1 MKPEPTRQDIE
12 NLHNRFKRAAE
23 IMAWG
28 EGPWKPPSRR
38 AWQALR
44 DAVKEFAEYSAKHNP
59 PK

>member
-1 MKPEPTRQDIE
+1 MKPVPTKQDIE
-12 NLHNRFKRAAE
+12 TLHNRFKRVAE

-28 EGPWKPPSRR
+28 EGPWKPPSPR

-44 DAVKEFAEYSAKHNP
+44 AAVKEFAEYSAKYCP